1 MLNSK
6 SENTT
11 GPENISVDLCKAP
24 QRIRISYVKKKD
36 AKKLSMFGE
45 SKVNTLWK
53 SDRAMEISPFLH
65 MFALFSYGN
74 QCKDLFT

>member
-11 GPENISVDLCKAP
+11 GPENIAVDLCEAP

-36 AKKLSMFGE
+36 VKKLSMFGE

-53 SDRAMEISPFLH
+53 SDGD
-65 MFALFSYGN
+65 GN
-74 QCKDLFT
+74 FTIFTHVCTFFTWKSM